1 MTEKKNLIDEVAL
14 EKGLGVYREPWKYDV
29 TPDAVNETGSQFYI
43 LKDLSNYLKK
53 NPANGK
59 VVEGLEKAFLLRA
72 YNPATGDT
80 DLFLKNGGEIL
91 TIEEQNDYWSLCSYL
106 DMLRTHYI
114 FSEEGK

>member
-1 MTEKKNLIDEVAL
+1 MSEKKNLIDEVAR

-53 NPANGK
+53 NPVDGEI
-59 VVEGLEKAFLLRA
+59 VEKLKKAFLLRA

-91 TIEEQNDYWSLCSYL
+91 PIEEQSDYWSLCAYL
-106 DMLRTHYI
+106 DILRAHYI
-114 FSEEGK
+114 FSEEEK